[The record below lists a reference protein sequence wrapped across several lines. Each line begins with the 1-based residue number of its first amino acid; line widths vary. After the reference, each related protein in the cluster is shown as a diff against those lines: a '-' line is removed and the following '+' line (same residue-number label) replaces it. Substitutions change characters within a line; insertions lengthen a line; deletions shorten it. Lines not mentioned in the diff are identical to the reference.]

1 MNGKGFLDGKK
12 TFISALILALVAV
25 AQYTGLYGE
34 AITLAQL
41 VTQLALAA
49 SIAGLRVGINNK

>member
-1 MNGKGFLDGKK
+1 MNGEFLKGKK
-12 TFISALILALVAV
+12 TFLSALILALVAV

>member
-1 MNGKGFLDGKK
+1 MNGEFLKGKK
-12 TFISALILALVAV
+12 TFLSALILALVAV
-25 AQYTGLYGE
+25 AQFTGLYGE